1 MHGPEEWRSRPG
13 VRKNNGLHRIRP
25 IGLLHIFVLL
35 MEQSLKDIKSLTLLN
50 WSALDTLVFAGG
62 GNRCWWQAGALS
74 TLTQQG
80 FALPRQL
87 VGTSAGAAMAASFLT
102 DGPKAALEAC
112 ERLFARNARVF
123 EWRGLAQ
130 LKLCFAQQHTYPA
143 WLASFVNANSFDA
156 IRTSRLQLRVALT
169 RPARWL
175 GLQGSMVAGTV
186 AYIVDKHVSHS
197 IHPRLPKW
205 LGLRQDFLDLHD
217 CADAIAAQALLA
229 AAAAAP
235 PFMHA
240 TRIGGLGALDGGY
253 TDNAPI
259 PVQTDSEKS
268 RTLVLLTRHYPRLPQ
283 LFRWNGR
290 SYWQPSRPVPVS
302 TWDCTARATVTQ
314 AYALGEVDAV
324 ALCSGALQ
332 AG

>member
-13 VRKNNGLHRIRP
+13 VRKGNRLHRIRP

-35 MEQSLKDIKSLTLLN
+35 MEQSLKDIKALTRLN

-74 TLTQQG
+74 VLTAQG
-80 FALPRQL
+80 LALPPRL
-87 VGTSAGAAMAASFLT
+87 IGTSAGAAVAASFLT
-102 DGPKAALEAC
+102 DGPKAAFEAC
-112 ERLFARNARVF
+112 QRLYLRNQRIWD
-123 EWRGLAQ
+123 WRALTR
-130 LKLCFAQQHTYPA
+130 LKLRFAHQHTYPA
-143 WLASFVNANSFDA
+143 WVAAFVNADNFDA
-156 IRTSRLQLRVALT
+156 IRTSRTQLRVAIT

-175 GLQGSMVAGTV
+175 GLQGSMLAGTL

-205 LGLRQDFLDLHD
+205 LGLRQDFLDLHG
-217 CADAIAAQALLA
+217 CADAGAAQALLA

-240 TRIGGLGALDGGY
+240 TQIGGQGALDGGY

-259 PVQTDSEKS
+259 PAQNESEKTK
-268 RTLVLLTRHYPRLPQ
+268 TLVLLTRHYPQLPS

-290 SYWQPSRPVPVS
+290 SYWQPSQPVPVS

-314 AYALGEVDAV
+314 AYALGETDAV
-324 ALCSGALQ
+324 ALCARALR
-332 AG
+332 A